1 MILQALHQLYGRLE
15 RDRTPGL
22 PKPNHSIQDI
32 SYKVVLSNGGASYQ
46 IQDIRGAVVRRSR
59 TGREKT
65 DLVPIQLILPGDA
78 RASERSF
85 TPCVLWDDTRFLF
98 GWHGRQDD
106 QTNNRRCF
114 ESFKTFHLAHEHEI
128 ASPSFSAVCTFLK
141 NWKPEDASNDP
152 VLAALK
158 LGRGV
163 FQMQGEPAYVHEDAA
178 FVRWW
183 ALQGRAGEEEL
194 RGPCLVT
201 GEKDEVIAQTHPGIF
216 GIPGAA
222 YNGSAIVSFNERAYE
237 SYGFVDGQ
245 GYNSPVSK
253 DAAFRYA
260 AALNWLIASNR
271 QRLRIGDASTV
282 FWTDE
287 PSQVETMLPF
297 LLDSSLAPQDPALIA
312 MINAALANIASG
324 KLAPSSFGKPET
336 PYFILGLVLANKGRL
351 SVRFWHTS
359 TLGVLATNLQKHHHD
374 LSIERQWD
382 ETNSNHPEP
391 RVPGIYSLLLQTA
404 SRKEGRLD
412 PEKIPPLL
420 GGALIRAILLG
431 TNYPDALFQKVMSRV
446 RVAEKD
452 QSGDSAD
459 RVSYLRASIIKAY
472 LNRNHNL
479 NLTMSLD
486 TTRTDIAYLLG
497 RLFAVLEKTQ
507 QDALGEVNA
516 SIRDRFY
523 SAASATPGVVFPRI
537 FRTYTHHLNK
547 AAAEYGQGYKVNR
560 EVLVGEI
567 KDKFD
572 NYPMHLNL
580 PQQGQ
585 FAIGYYHQ
593 RKALFPKRDKPDA
606 AQE

>member
-15 RDRTPGL
+15 RDLTTGL
-22 PKPNHSIQDI
+22 PKPNHSVQDI

-46 IQDIRGAVVRRSR
+46 IQDIRDAVVRKNRN
-59 TGREKT
+59 GRET
-65 DLVPIQLILPGDA
+65 TNLVPIQLILPGDA
-78 RASERSF
+78 RASERSY

-114 ESFKTFHLAHEHEI
+114 ESFKTFHLAHEVEI
-128 ASPSFSAVCTFLK
+128 SSPSFSAVCTFLK
-141 NWKPEDASNDP
+141 NWNPEDAPDDP
-152 VLAALK
+152 VLAMLK

-163 FQMQGEPAYVHEDAA
+163 FQMQGEIGYVHDDSA

-183 ALQGRAGEEEL
+183 TSQGQSSEEEL
-194 RGPCLVT
+194 RGQCLVT
-201 GEKDEVIAQTHPGIF
+201 GKKDAVIAQTHPGIF

-237 SYGFVDGQ
+237 SYGFVDAQ

-260 AALNWLIASNR
+260 AALNWLLESNR
-271 QRLRIGDASTV
+271 QRLRIGDASAV

-297 LLDSSLAPQDPALIA
+297 LLDSGLAPQDPALIA
-312 MINAALANIASG
+312 LINAALENIASG
-324 KLAPSSFGKPET
+324 KLVRSSFGKPET

-359 TLGVLATNLQKHHHD
+359 TLGHLAVNLQRHQHD
-374 LSIERQWD
+374 LAIERQWD
-382 ETNSNHPEP
+382 ETNSKRPEP
-391 RVPGIYSLLLQTA
+391 KVPGIYALLKQTA
-404 SRKEGRLD
+404 RDADG
-412 PEKIPPLL
+412 IPPLL

-452 QSGDSAD
+452 QNDNPAE
-459 RVSYLRASIIKAY
+459 RVNYLRAAIIKAY

-486 TTRTDIAYLLG
+486 TTRIDIAYLLG

-507 QDALGEVNA
+507 QDALPDINA
-516 SIRDRFY
+516 TIRDRFY
-523 SAASATPGVVFPRI
+523 SAASATPGVVFPRV

-547 AAAEYGQGYKVNR
+547 AAVEYGQGYKVNR
-560 EVLVGEI
+560 EILVGEI

-572 NYPMHLNL
+572 NYPMHFNL
-580 PQQGQ
+580 QQQGQ

-606 AQE
+606 THE